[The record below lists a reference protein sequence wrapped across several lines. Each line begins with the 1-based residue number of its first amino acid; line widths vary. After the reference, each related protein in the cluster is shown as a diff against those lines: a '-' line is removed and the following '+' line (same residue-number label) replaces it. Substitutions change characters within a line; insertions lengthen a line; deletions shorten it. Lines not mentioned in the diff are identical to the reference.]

1 MFIQHQ
7 LIPSIRTSTH
17 PIELKLVKVLLEKSK
32 LFGLA
37 SNSANFVDK
46 KTKIQLKPTR
56 RRQKPITY
64 SCHGV
69 FTDQFI
75 FRKIFRSLTNQS
87 ANLQTKKTISGLL
100 MKFSFPFSYLIL

>member
-37 SNSANFVDK
+37 SNSANFVYK
-46 KTKIQLKPTR
+46 KTNKKDKNTIKTNKTAFSPTSLFLER
-56 RRQKPITY
+56 FLEVSQTSQQTY
-64 SCHGV
+64 
-69 FTDQFI
+69 
-75 FRKIFRSLTNQS
+75 RP
-87 ANLQTKKTISGLL
+87 KKLFL
-100 MKFSFPFSYLIL
+100 AF